1 MKIHVNDNDLG
12 VIRTRFE
19 QYVATFK
26 EAEASHQANI
36 SLKREHSL
44 RVCDNI
50 LLIGRALGLE
60 DGELRLAEII
70 ALLHDIGR
78 FEQYAQY
85 RTFMDSKS
93 VNHAE
98 LGIHIIEKIEILA
111 GMETDLKEMIIR
123 PILYHNRAALP
134 AKETQTC
141 LFFSQLIRDADKL
154 DIWNVTTNYYLQSH
168 GKKNTVIEL
177 GLDNREDLSP
187 AVINDLLHHRIVDIK
202 NLNTLN
208 DFKLLQVSWVFDLN
222 FVPTVEETMK
232 RGYLQKLRSVL
243 PDSKKIEEIFAMATD
258 HMHKRIG
265 KEQKGQAFA

>member
-1 MKIHVNDNDLG
+1 MKIHVNDNDLRA
-12 VIRTRFE
+12 IRRRFE

-70 ALLHDIGR
+70 GLLHDIGR

-98 LGIHIIEKIEILA
+98 LGIHIIKKIEILA

-154 DIWNVTTNYYLQSH
+154 DIWNVTTSYYLQNH

-177 GLDNREDLSP
+177 GLDNREELSP

-222 FVPTVEETMK
+222 FVPTVEETIR
-232 RGYLQKLRSVL
+232 RGYLQKMRSVL
-243 PDSKKIEEIFAMATD
+243 PDSREIEEIFAMAID

-265 KEQKGQAFA
+265 KEQKG